1 MEIFE
6 EYGWIVDP
14 WMLQQSGV
22 LHAISLISM
31 KLGQF
36 KGSTPKLKKDIG
48 WREATTGN
56 TSAFASLS

>member
-1 MEIFE
+1 M
-6 EYGWIVDP
+6 DA
-14 WMLQQSGV
+14 QQSGV

-36 KGSTPKLKKDIG
+36 KGAYPKTQKDIG